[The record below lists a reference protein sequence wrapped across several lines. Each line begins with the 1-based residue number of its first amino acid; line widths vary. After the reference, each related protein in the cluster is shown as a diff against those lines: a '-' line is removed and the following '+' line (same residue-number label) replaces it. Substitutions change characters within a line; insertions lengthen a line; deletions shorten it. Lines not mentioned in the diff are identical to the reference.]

1 MAIISRINQKKFR
14 GYGNTQF
21 HYAMTYVVIT
31 FVVLLILN
39 IYCSNVSQMVFYQ
52 SKEASMIEKCHIAS
66 DEISA
71 AEVLNPSTVS
81 SIVSQIESLKVTRML
96 VTDQQGLVLYDSQQT
111 ALGQYAL
118 LPEILQ
124 ALGKNGQGSEGNDVF
139 SWKYRSGVMDSHAA
153 TPITY
158 YGSIIGCVYM
168 TDHDTAQGALIH
180 SLQLTVFQIT
190 LVLEIIV
197 LLFSLAFASAFS
209 RRVRKI
215 MASIR
220 IIQEG
225 DYTHKVTMGGND
237 RLEEKLAIRPTSETL
252 FCDHFAR
259 VLQSHRDLPM
269 KYNQWCSVLRWEKT
283 SRPFLRHR
291 EFLWQEGHTAHAT
304 AEESQERTLQMLNVY
319 AKFLEEVLAIPAI
332 KGQKTE
338 KEKFAGA
345 IATYTVEAL
354 MHDGKALQSG
364 TSHNFGD
371 GFAKAFG
378 IQFAD
383 KDNTLKY
390 VHQTSWGMTTRLIG
404 ALIMVHGDNEG
415 LVIPPRVAP
424 IQICIVPVMQ
434 KKEGV
439 LDKAYELRDRL
450 AKDFRVK
457 VDDSDKTPGFKFAE
471 AEMRGYPIR
480 VEIGPKDIEAGKCV
494 ICRRD
499 TREKT
504 EVALEDL
511 ETKAAEILE
520 TMQKEMLERAR
531 AHRDSHTYVAH
542 NMEEFE
548 QIFNEKSGFVKAMWC
563 GCQEC
568 EDKIKEKLAVT
579 SRCMPFEQ
587 EQIADTCVC
596 CGKPA
601 KKMVYW
607 GRAY

>member
-1 MAIISRINQKKFR
+1 LAIISRINQKKFR

-96 VTDQQGLVLYDSQQT
+96 VTDQQSLVLYDSQQT

-237 RLEEKLAIRPTSETL
+237 ELTILGDEINDLTERLNTSEQKRRRFVSDASHELKTPLASIKLLTDSILQNDMDMDTVREFVGDIGNEAERLNRMTAKLLSLTKMDCQESAESEIIYLSPTIRRVERMLSPLAQQANVRLVLSLEEDCPVLILEDDLYQIVFNLMENGIKYNHSGGTLYVTLRHEDDNAMLIVRDTGVGIPADAVDHIFERFYRVDKARSRATGGSGLGLAIVRAIVQRNRGDIQVQSAPGEGTCFTVTFPSFET
-252 FCDHFAR
+252 
-259 VLQSHRDLPM
+259 
-269 KYNQWCSVLRWEKT
+269 
-283 SRPFLRHR
+283 
-291 EFLWQEGHTAHAT
+291 
-304 AEESQERTLQMLNVY
+304 
-319 AKFLEEVLAIPAI
+319 EV
-332 KGQKTE
+332 
-338 KEKFAGA
+338 
-345 IATYTVEAL
+345 
-354 MHDGKALQSG
+354 
-364 TSHNFGD
+364 
-371 GFAKAFG
+371 
-378 IQFAD
+378 D
-383 KDNTLKY
+383 KD
-390 VHQTSWGMTTRLIG
+390 
-404 ALIMVHGDNEG
+404 
-415 LVIPPRVAP
+415 
-424 IQICIVPVMQ
+424 
-434 KKEGV
+434 
-439 LDKAYELRDRL
+439 
-450 AKDFRVK
+450 
-457 VDDSDKTPGFKFAE
+457 
-471 AEMRGYPIR
+471 
-480 VEIGPKDIEAGKCV
+480 
-494 ICRRD
+494 
-499 TREKT
+499 
-504 EVALEDL
+504 
-511 ETKAAEILE
+511 
-520 TMQKEMLERAR
+520 
-531 AHRDSHTYVAH
+531 
-542 NMEEFE
+542 
-548 QIFNEKSGFVKAMWC
+548 
-563 GCQEC
+563 
-568 EDKIKEKLAVT
+568 
-579 SRCMPFEQ
+579 
-587 EQIADTCVC
+587 
-596 CGKPA
+596 
-601 KKMVYW
+601 
-607 GRAY
+607 